1 MKRQNDKQQIAQLLS
16 KFMAGETSLAEEQ
29 LLAQY
34 FRTHDVG
41 EEWAE
46 YKQMFALFD
55 SGEVDIEVKTKP
67 KLVALRWLVAAVA
80 ASVLLLLALRLGQRP
95 VEGTTE
101 FYVDKAVSKLQ
112 TPPPT
117 PPLEGREVPAESLA
131 ANKAAAV
138 PLPSR
143 GGAGV
148 GSVISPHEI
157 LKNPVEE
164 VPAVQY
170 TASVVQPT
178 PQPVKQQKRAIRSA
192 PPPAKASPST
202 SKEGDVKLHD
212 PNRSS
217 ASLSNQTPPPL
228 EGRGE
233 DFNRKDPFLLAAA
246 QAQDIRQRGERL
258 HCEIAQLMNNP

>member
-1 MKRQNDKQQIAQLLS
+1 MRIQNDKQQIAQLLS

-55 SGEVDIEVKTKP
+55 SGEVDIEVKAKP
-67 KLVALRWLVAAVA
+67 KLVALRWIVAAVA

-95 VEGTTE
+95 EEGTTE
-101 FYVDKAVSKLQ
+101 FYVGKAVSKLQ

-117 PPLEGREVPAESLA
+117 PPLEGRGVPAESLA
-131 ANKAAAV
+131 ANKAAAA

-170 TASVVQPT
+170 TASVVQQMS
-178 PQPVKQQKRAIRSA
+178 QPVKQKRKARKKRSIQERA
-192 PPPAKASPST
+192 MLAEATPKQDDSADASET
-202 SKEGDVKLHD
+202 HH
-212 PNRSS
+212 SS
-217 ASLSNQTPPPL
+217 LLTPHFS
-228 EGRGE
+228 EQ
-233 DFNRKDPFLLAAA
+233 DPFLLAVA
-246 QAQDIRQRGERL
+246 QTQDIRQRGERL
-258 HCEIAQLMNNP
+258 HHEIAQLMNNP